1 MDCLFI
7 LYGCKKQGWYDWLL
21 PKCDKLGEIV
31 LKSCLACNAYSKFL
45 SKEAKRNN
53 SDELHPMFLY

>member
-1 MDCLFI
+1 MN
-7 LYGCKKQGWYDWLL
+7 WLL
-21 PKCDKLGEIV
+21 PKLIALGKIV